1 MTSPDTPA
9 GYAPLDAGR
18 LIALLM
24 GHEGTRMRLGES
36 PERWTVREV
45 GDGNLNLVFIV
56 GGPSGS
62 VCVKQALPYVRV
74 AGPSWPLSLDRIYYE
89 QAYYAAVGPHVRGLG
104 PEILFYDP
112 VLYCLV
118 MENLTPHII
127 LRNGL
132 IGGLRYPGLGHAVG
146 DFIAR
151 ATFHTSDLAE
161 PLERKMSRLALFAG
175 NQSLLRITVDLVF
188 TDPYRQSERN
198 RQTTPQLD
206 DIAAALR
213 ADAALKAAVGRWG
226 EIFLTRAQ
234 ALLHGDLHSGSI
246 MVTQGDTR
254 IIDPEFAFYGP
265 IGFDLGAFLGNLL
278 LAWCAQPGH
287 ATAEDERAAYRDWIL
302 GETVSFWETF
312 QTSFLALWQRH
323 GTGDAYP
330 AALYASPDAAAA
342 LDRERAAYLRVV
354 HADMIGFA
362 ACKMIRR
369 ILGFAH
375 VADFERIVDR
385 DTRGRCER
393 RALELALEMLVSPER
408 FESPAALGA
417 QVSAG
422 TAGSSQS

>member
-1 MTSPDTPA
+1 
-9 GYAPLDAGR
+9 
-18 LIALLM
+18 
-24 GHEGTRMRLGES
+24 
-36 PERWTVREV
+36 
-45 GDGNLNLVFIV
+45 
-56 GGPSGS
+56 
-62 VCVKQALPYVRV
+62 
-74 AGPSWPLSLDRIYYE
+74 
-89 QAYYAAVGPHVRGLG
+89 
-104 PEILFYDP
+104 
-112 VLYCLV
+112 
-118 MENLTPHII
+118 
-127 LRNGL
+127 
-132 IGGLRYPGLGHAVG
+132 
-146 DFIAR
+146 
-151 ATFHTSDLAE
+151 
-161 PLERKMSRLALFAG
+161 
-175 NQSLLRITVDLVF
+175 
-188 TDPYRQSERN
+188 
-198 RQTTPQLD
+198 
-206 DIAAALR
+206 
-213 ADAALKAAVGRWG
+213 
-226 EIFLTRAQ
+226 
-234 ALLHGDLHSGSI
+234 